1 MYLTRRTQDF
11 IPTLFNELMNMDT
24 VSYSEPKMNIIENK
38 ENYLIQYSVPG
49 LKKEDLKISIDAEGN
64 LVVEM
69 SKENN
74 RRRTRRKTAFVSCAA
89 SSARNSSVT
98 PWSCLRTSTATRL
111 RLKLRTASLKSP
123 CLGSPSKRR
132 KPSSKALKCNKQE
145 VRRQKIGERSRWVKP
160 GGFFYCL
167 ERVHSGIL
175 IIFVRFLTYYEK
187 TIPSDFWSYFNVAGF
202 FPREKA
208 VGYP

>member
-69 SKENN
+69 NKESHKEERKENN
-74 RRRTRRKTAFVSCAA
+74 VRYLRREFTTEQFRNTLVLPEDIHRDQITAKVE
-89 SSARNSSVT
+89 NGILEVT
-98 PWSCLRTSTATRL
+98 LPRVTVEE
-111 RLKLRTASLKSP
+111 K
-123 CLGSPSKRR
+123 
-132 KPSSKALKCNKQE
+132 KALVQNIE
-145 VRRQKIGERSRWVKP
+145 V
-160 GGFFYCL
+160 
-167 ERVHSGIL
+167 
-175 IIFVRFLTYYEK
+175 
-187 TIPSDFWSYFNVAGF
+187 N
-202 FPREKA
+202 
-208 VGYP
+208 

>member
-49 LKKEDLKISIDAEGN
+49 LKKDDLKISIDAEGN

-74 RRRTRRKTAFVSCAA
+74 HKDDKKENGIREFTSEQFRNTLVLPEDIHRDQI
-89 SSARNSSVT
+89 SAKVENGILEVT
-98 PWSCLRTSTATRL
+98 LPRVTVDE
-111 RLKLRTASLKSP
+111 K
-123 CLGSPSKRR
+123 
-132 KPSSKALKCNKQE
+132 KALVQNIE
-145 VRRQKIGERSRWVKP
+145 VQ
-160 GGFFYCL
+160 
-167 ERVHSGIL
+167 
-175 IIFVRFLTYYEK
+175 
-187 TIPSDFWSYFNVAGF
+187 
-202 FPREKA
+202 
-208 VGYP
+208 

>member
-74 RRRTRRKTAFVSCAA
+74 HKDEKKDDGVRYLRREFTTEQFRNTLVLPEDIHRNQI
-89 SSARNSSVT
+89 SAKVENGILEVT
-98 PWSCLRTSTATRL
+98 LPRVTMEE
-111 RLKLRTASLKSP
+111 K
-123 CLGSPSKRR
+123 
-132 KPSSKALKCNKQE
+132 KALVQNIE
-145 VRRQKIGERSRWVKP
+145 VQ
-160 GGFFYCL
+160 
-167 ERVHSGIL
+167 
-175 IIFVRFLTYYEK
+175 
-187 TIPSDFWSYFNVAGF
+187 
-202 FPREKA
+202 
-208 VGYP
+208 